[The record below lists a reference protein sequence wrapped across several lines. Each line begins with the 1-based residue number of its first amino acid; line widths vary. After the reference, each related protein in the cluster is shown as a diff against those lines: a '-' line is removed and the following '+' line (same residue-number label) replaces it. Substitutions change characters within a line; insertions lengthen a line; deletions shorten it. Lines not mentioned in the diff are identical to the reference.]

1 MYLEPKRIK
10 VKPGSEL
17 ARLLEEAN
25 ETPLLLE
32 KDGVFYHLTVSN
44 QEDIWADYDPGRV
57 RAGLKESAGA
67 LSGMD
72 TKHLLADIHASRE
85 QRRSGNRPS

>member
-10 VKPGSEL
+10 VEPGSEL

-32 KDGVFYHLTVSN
+32 KEGVLYRVTASG
-44 QEDIWADYDPGRV
+44 QEDIWVDYDPTRV

-67 LSGMD
+67 FSGVD
-72 TKHLLADIHASRE
+72 TNQLLEDIHQSRE
-85 QRRSGNRPS
+85 QRRGRDRSS